1 VGETIGTGQLATAL
15 SHLYCRIREG
25 GMNVTVE
32 RDRTPRRNVELLVR
46 LGVALLVTASTLLI
60 LRWSAG
66 FMRDEEAPRLA
77 VMLVALAVGVSGVW
91 VLFWLANEWVSR
103 LPFRRASELLLPVV
117 FVGPAVG
124 LLLVYLVYPV
134 LNTIYISF
142 FDRKSD
148 LFVGLDN
155 YRFVFTDPNVQV
167 AFRNN
172 LIWLV
177 VATSI
182 SIALGLLIAVLVDRI
197 RLEAVAKSLIFLPV
211 AISAV
216 GASVIWRFVYA
227 FQPAGRPQIGLLNAL
242 VVALGGDPV
251 GWYLRPPWN
260 NLALIVIMIWLQ
272 TGFCMVVFSAA
283 IKAVPEELTDAAR
296 MDGAGELQ
304 LFFRITIPYIRGTI
318 VTVGTTVLIAVL
330 KVFDIVYVMT
340 RGNYDTEVIANRM
353 YLEMYRF
360 GNFGHG
366 AALAVIL
373 FVAVIPAMVMNL
385 RNLRAQRSES

>member
-1 VGETIGTGQLATAL
+1 
-15 SHLYCRIREG
+15 
-25 GMNVTVE
+25 MNVTVE
-32 RDRTPRRNVELLVR
+32 KDRTPRRNVELLVR

-66 FMRDEEAPRLA
+66 FMRDDEAPRLA
-77 VMLVALAVGVSGVW
+77 VMLVALVVGVSGVW

-103 LPFRRASELLLPVV
+103 LPFRRARELLLPVV

-272 TGFCMVVFSAA
+272 TG
-283 IKAVPEELTDAAR
+283 
-296 MDGAGELQ
+296 
-304 LFFRITIPYIRGTI
+304 
-318 VTVGTTVLIAVL
+318 
-330 KVFDIVYVMT
+330 
-340 RGNYDTEVIANRM
+340 
-353 YLEMYRF
+353 
-360 GNFGHG
+360 
-366 AALAVIL
+366 
-373 FVAVIPAMVMNL
+373 
-385 RNLRAQRSES
+385 